1 MRGQCFG
8 ETIHLVSL
16 QEITARRY
24 RRQSEK
30 VAAITV
36 REISDSMLHWPLS
49 SAESEELVR

>member
-1 MRGQCFG
+1 MRSQCFG

-36 REISDSMLHWPLS
+36 HEISDSMLHWPLS

>member
-1 MRGQCFG
+1 MRSQCFG
-8 ETIHLVSL
+8 ETIHLVSF

-36 REISDSMLHWPLS
+36 REISDSML
-49 SAESEELVR
+49 

>member
-1 MRGQCFG
+1 MRSQCFG
-8 ETIHLVSL
+8 ETIHLVSF

-36 REISDSMLHWPLS
+36 REIPDSMLYCPLS
-49 SAESEELVR
+49 SAESEQLVR